1 MSKGLPLIVQS
12 IVYRKNDQNF
22 EVLLLKRNEERGG
35 FWNVVNGTLEINES
49 ILECRKRELF
59 EEAGIKEVL
68 SWSDEINRFSFKY
81 NNYNIVVLAYAA
93 MVEIDQIVIINEE
106 HTEYKWV
113 DFDEAIE
120 MMKFDD
126 DKNGLVICK
135 NKLLNQEI

>member
-113 DFDEAIE
+113 NYKEA
-120 MMKFDD
+120 K
-126 DKNGLVICK
+126 
-135 NKLLNQEI
+135 EILSFVEVKETLDQVFEYLKIK